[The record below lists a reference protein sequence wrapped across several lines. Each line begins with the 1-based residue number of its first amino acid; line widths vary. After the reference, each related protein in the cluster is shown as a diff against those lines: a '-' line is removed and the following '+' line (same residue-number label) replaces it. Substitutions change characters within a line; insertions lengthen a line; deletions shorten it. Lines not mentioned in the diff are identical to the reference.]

1 MNKVVVCHNVAN
13 DTNVILSVNQIK
25 EMIPVNNGDPYIMV
39 HYYDYEYCLNHS
51 IWCDKIKFESSDYE
65 EVS

>member
-25 EMIPVNNGDPYIMV
+25 EMIPVNNGDPYIKV
-39 HYYDYEYCLNHS
+39 DYYDDEMCLNLS
-51 IWCDKIKFESSDYE
+51 MWCDKIKFETM
-65 EVS
+65 